1 MTNRVMTKLDELAI
15 SYETVEHPP
24 VYITEEAN
32 RYIEGKEGVRTK
44 SLFLTNRKKTAYY
57 LLIMDDSKQLNMPN
71 FQETVEGSRIK
82 FSSPVSLMEKLGLE
96 PGAVSIFGLINN
108 EEKDVHVYFDKDIIT
123 EERMSFHP
131 NTNTIT
137 LFIKTQDVLSFV
149 EELGFTYQT
158 ITL

>member
-24 VYITEEAN
+24 VYTTEEAN

-44 SLFLTNRKKTAYY
+44 SLFLTNRKKTAYC

-82 FSSPVSLMEKLGLE
+82 FASPVSLMEKLGLE